1 MLTYEKFITE
11 RRMSGKTKTWLSSR
25 SKPYQYWLSASW
37 AVPFPFS
44 KPMMERMQMSDKGVT
59 AYHVTNVEG
68 LISLIDN
75 QNSARQLSTF
85 TEIGDVQD
93 GMELIKFG
101 VNTEGGILA
110 ELKGDSVFTGNY
122 DVFTSPDSQGR
133 RWLDLKQFMRAG
145 YGKRDRS
152 EFMDAYV
159 QWEKRYRYLV
169 NNQTEKFINQNKSEL
184 LNYYSE
190 EELKNTIKDFDI
202 AKAFWA
208 GNQDYMV
215 KTGYEPNQKVNPEY
229 DQKYAWK
236 DGIIKYIEEWMGEG
250 KTNLSRKARQSIFKL
265 TKSLFD
271 ASEKFFE
278 EYWPEMSDLTR
289 TDDFDHVPYN
299 EVILDNYNIT
309 QVYVNLSDLDDNN
322 INNFSPLVGKLGLQ
336 DIVTFVDDSQ
346 LKQIFGRIAR
356 IKPSR

>member
-1 MLTYEKFITE
+1 MRPFKEFVLET
-11 RRMSGKTKTWLSSR
+11 RMSSKTKTWLKSR

-37 AVPFPFS
+37 TTPFPFS
-44 KPMMERMQMSDKGVT
+44 KPMMKRMQMSDKGIT
-59 AYHVTNVEG
+59 AYHVTNTDG
-68 LISLIDN
+68 LVNLIDN
-75 QNSARQLSTF
+75 QNSARQISTF

-93 GMELIKFG
+93 GMELVMYG

-133 RWLDLKQFMRAG
+133 RWLDLKQFLRAG
-145 YGKRDRS
+145 YGKRDRAS
-152 EFMDAYV
+152 FMDAYV

-169 NNQTEKFINQNKSEL
+169 NNQTQKFINQNKSVL

-190 EELKNTIKDFDI
+190 EELKNTVKDFDI
-202 AKAFWA
+202 AKTFWA

-215 KTGYEPNQKVNPEY
+215 KTGYEPTQKVNPEY

-236 DGIIKYIEEWMGEG
+236 DGIIKYIEEWKGEG
-250 KTNLSRKARQSIFKL
+250 KTNLSREARKVLFKL
-265 TKSLFD
+265 TKGLFD
-271 ASEKFFE
+271 ASERFFE

-289 TDDFDHVPYN
+289 SDDFDHVPYN

-309 QVYVNLSDLDDNN
+309 QVYVNLSDLDDNS
-322 INNFSPLVGKLGLQ
+322 INNLSPLVGKLG
-336 DIVTFVDDSQ
+336 IENMVSFVDDSQ
-346 LKQIFGRIAR
+346 LKQIFGKIAR